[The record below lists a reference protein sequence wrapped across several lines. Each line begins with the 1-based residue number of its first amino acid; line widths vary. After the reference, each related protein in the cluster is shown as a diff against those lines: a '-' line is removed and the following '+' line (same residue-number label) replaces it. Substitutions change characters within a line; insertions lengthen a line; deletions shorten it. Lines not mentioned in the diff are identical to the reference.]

1 MRGQGHAQLTS
12 AFFLHSNIS
21 ASQSLGWL
29 RSYGKGIRGIRE
41 RERSHHIGEQES
53 GFDAGTRE
61 VYQLSR
67 SLLGARSW
75 S

>member
-1 MRGQGHAQLTS
+1 MRSQRHAQLTS
-12 AFFLHSNIS
+12 AFFLYSNVS

-41 RERSHHIGEQES
+41 RERSHHIGKKKS
-53 GFDAGTRE
+53 GFDAGTHE
-61 VYQLSR
+61 AHQLSK
-67 SLLGARSW
+67 SLLRSW